1 MESIQSIQWL
11 KANNLYDLAEAT
23 SFRLKKIFN
32 PCFNVTCEKI
42 LVIGDKGSEKKRIAP
57 ILSGA
62 FYLAARSLNMDSK
75 LVFQD
80 ATTRGDTADEEIVE
94 ALKSL
99 EEKNLVFLNLSD
111 KLGSLGDLGKS
122 FRKFCEKRKHRFM
135 SALSLGDLDTGKL
148 SDVIEAIDVEYKP
161 LIEKHCTIKKA
172 LDEAKEIHVTTK
184 AGTDLYYNI
193 EGMSAISADGNY
205 RE

>member
-135 SALSLGDLDTGKL
+135 SALSLGDLSNDKL
-148 SDVIEAIDVEYKP
+148 NDVIAAIDVEYKP
-161 LIEKHCTIKKA
+161 MQAMHQKVKQILN
-172 LDEAKEIHVTTK
+172 DGNEIHVKTK
-184 AGTDLYYNI
+184 AG
-193 EGMSAISADGNY
+193 
-205 RE
+205 